1 MGGGARLP
9 LHVSSDTTNSCRS
22 NSLLGGGDMLCK
34 ICLFPCML
42 CKIYIFPC
50 MLCKIYIFPELGT
63 QQFFSF
69 ATTTTRQGNIASGTS
84 QGPEKNWKI
93 VRPQCLDGVATI
105 HIVKWQLQTTLW
117 PDNMDTLSRQ
127 NCRVPSFVYSLAC
140 YAKSIYSLAC
150 YAKSIYSLAC
160 YAKSIYSLA
169 WCMK

>member
-42 CKIYIFPC
+42 CKIYIVPC

-69 ATTTTRQGNIASGTS
+69 ATKITRQGNIASGTS

-117 PDNMDTLSRQ
+117 PDNMDTLSRAQ
-127 NCRVPSFVYSLAC
+127 LCIFPCMLC
-140 YAKSIYSLAC
+140 EIYIFPCMLC
-150 YAKSIYSLAC
+150 EIY
-160 YAKSIYSLA
+160 IFP
-169 WCMK
+169 CMVHEINIFSCMLGATVWW